1 MSRFRQI
8 QRGTRARR
16 TIEFPL
22 MHARCPLL
30 PVVPELEQS
39 RAKVAEAAGAEAP
52 TDVPSTVKVDVRVLS
67 ADEEAEA
74 LRFAREYAVK
84 RGGEPKAEDPLYD
97 LGLMIG
103 TLVRALVDWESPV
116 DAVVP
121 FFESAD
127 EVGELDRDRIAYLYE
142 QQQSWQDE
150 CAPQASQFTEDQF
163 FNWVVTLAASET
175 PQNPFA
181 YTRPGLRWTLTR
193 TMAGLLLSSH
203 LGKLPPGWL
212 SSSSSKSESS
222 KPSEAN

>member
-1 MSRFRQI
+1 
-8 QRGTRARR
+8 
-16 TIEFPL
+16 

-30 PVVPELEQS
+30 PVVPELEQA

-52 TDVPSTVKVDVRVLS
+52 SDVPSTVKVDVRVLS
-67 ADEEAEA
+67 AAEESEA
-74 LRFAREYAVK
+74 LQFARDYAVK

-103 TLVRALVDWESPV
+103 TLVLALIDWESPA

-121 FFESAD
+121 FFESAA
-127 EVGELDRDRIAYLYE
+127 EVEELDRDRIAYLYE
-142 QQQSWQDE
+142 QQQTWQDE
-150 CAPQASQFTEDQF
+150 CAPQAAALTEEQF
-163 FNWVVTLAASET
+163 FHWVVTLAASET

-181 YTRPGLRWTLTR
+181 YTRPGLRWSLTR

-212 SSSSSKSESS
+212 SSSSSKSGLS
-222 KPSEAN
+222 KASEAN